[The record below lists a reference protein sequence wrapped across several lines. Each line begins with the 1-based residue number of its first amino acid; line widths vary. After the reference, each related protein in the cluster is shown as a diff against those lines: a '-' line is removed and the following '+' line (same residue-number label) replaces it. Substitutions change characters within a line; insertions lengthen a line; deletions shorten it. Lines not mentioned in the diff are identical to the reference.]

1 MLIDSVP
8 WTRSIVFFVLF
19 FIKKKSTFVT
29 SPLFEKERK
38 EKREKREK
46 ADLSPGPATG
56 GAFAR
61 VPSPEPSRH
70 QLSCRF
76 SLGFVSSSSRLA

>member
-38 EKREKREK
+38 ERKQIYH
-46 ADLSPGPATG
+46 
-56 GAFAR
+56 R
-61 VPSPEPSRH
+61 VR
-70 QLSCRF
+70 
-76 SLGFVSSSSRLA
+76 RLAARSRACRHRSPPAIS